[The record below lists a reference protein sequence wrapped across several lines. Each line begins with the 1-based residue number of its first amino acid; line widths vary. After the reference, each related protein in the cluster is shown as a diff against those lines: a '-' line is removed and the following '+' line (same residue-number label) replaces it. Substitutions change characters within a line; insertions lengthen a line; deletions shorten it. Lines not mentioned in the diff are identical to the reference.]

1 MSVDLAVLG
10 KLVAEL
16 EERSLTVEAA
26 IEEAEARLKMLRTI
40 KQTLSTKAE
49 PKPRGSRKK
58 EPVAS

>member
-16 EERSLTVEAA
+16 EARDMTVEAA

-40 KQTLSTKAE
+40 KQTLGTKAE

-58 EPVAS
+58 ETVAS